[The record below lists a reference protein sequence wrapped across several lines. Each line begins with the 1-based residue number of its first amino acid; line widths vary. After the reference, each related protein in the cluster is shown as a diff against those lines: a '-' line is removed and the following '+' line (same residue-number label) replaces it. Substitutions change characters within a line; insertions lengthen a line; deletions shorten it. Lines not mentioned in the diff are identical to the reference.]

1 MAARAFRAGCDN
13 GGVRTSLIASLR
25 RIWSGIGSPFALP
38 ATSTADEG
46 TWYELRPDGVRSVG
60 VANPQRYTDQAQAEE
75 AAGRL
80 RTRHPD
86 FRFVEI
92 ISYEIRDGRRSPATL
107 VRRV

>member
-1 MAARAFRAGCDN
+1 
-13 GGVRTSLIASLR
+13 VR
-25 RIWSGIGSPFALP
+25 RIWRAVGLPFTLP
-38 ATSTADEG
+38 GTSTSDEG
-46 TWYELRPDGVRSVG
+46 TWYELRPDGIASVA
-60 VANPQRYTDQAQAEE
+60 VANPERYAEQAQAEE

-92 ISYEIRDGRRSPATL
+92 ITYEIRNGRRSAPTL